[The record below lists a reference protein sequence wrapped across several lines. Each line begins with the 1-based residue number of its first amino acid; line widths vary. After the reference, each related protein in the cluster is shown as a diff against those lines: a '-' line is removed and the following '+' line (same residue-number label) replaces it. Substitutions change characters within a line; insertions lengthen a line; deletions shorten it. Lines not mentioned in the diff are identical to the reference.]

1 MKVPVIFRQRG
12 SAPEDEI
19 RETAAE
25 NAGRT
30 ATKGMAVMD
39 GTVNTISLDGL
50 KVHVYTPPE
59 ESLLVNSTVFEL
71 ADRLIVVDG
80 QIFQKYAREV
90 GDLVD
95 SLNKPIDRFVLTHNH
110 PDHYSG
116 FQHLTGRFP
125 GVQLAALPSVRD
137 YVARMGQQ
145 VLDLRRSL
153 FGDEIASRVTVPD
166 AVIVPG
172 ELTISGVRFL
182 FQEFEDAEADHS
194 LTITLPDHGV
204 ALVGDL
210 LASEQHHLFTVTPHF
225 DEWIAAVNQIRA
237 DVSKFGIKTIIVG
250 HGVPVGPEVLPANLE
265 YLEAAKQ
272 AHAAS
277 GKAEDFVAAV
287 TARLPER
294 SPDMWVNWSSQM
306 LYGHVAP

>member
-1 MKVPVIFRQRG
+1 
-12 SAPEDEI
+12 
-19 RETAAE
+19 
-25 NAGRT
+25 
-30 ATKGMAVMD
+30 MD

-80 QIFQKYAREV
+80 QIFQRYAREA
-90 GDLVD
+90 GDLID
-95 SLNKPIDRFVLTHNH
+95 TLRKPVDRFVLTHNH

-125 GVQLAALPSVRD
+125 GVQLAALPAVRD

-153 FGDEIASRVTVPD
+153 FGDEIASRVVVPD

-172 ELTISGVRFL
+172 ELVISGVRFL
-182 FQEFEDAEADHS
+182 FREFPDAEADHT

-204 ALVGDL
+204 ALVADL
-210 LASEQHHLFTVTPHF
+210 LASERHHLFTVTPRF
-225 DEWIAAVNQIRA
+225 DEWIAAVGEIRA
-237 DVSKFGIKTIIVG
+237 DVARFGIKTMS
-250 HGVPVGPEVLPANLE
+250 LPAANRRVILLADVE
-265 YLEAAKQ
+265 GYSYKEIARITGAPIGTVMSRLHRGRQALKAALSGSGLG
-272 AHAAS
+272 A
-277 GKAEDFVAAV
+277 GKA
-287 TARLPER
+287 
-294 SPDMWVNWSSQM
+294 
-306 LYGHVAP
+306 G

>member
-1 MKVPVIFRQRG
+1 
-12 SAPEDEI
+12 
-19 RETAAE
+19 
-25 NAGRT
+25 
-30 ATKGMAVMD
+30 MD
-39 GTVNTISLDGL
+39 GTVSTIGLDGL

-80 QIFQKYAREV
+80 QIFQRYAREV
-90 GDLVD
+90 GDLIET
-95 SLNKPIDRFVLTHNH
+95 LGKPVDRFVLTHNH

-125 GVQLAALPSVRD
+125 GVQLAALPAVRD

-153 FGDEIASRVTVPD
+153 FGDEVASRVVVPD

-172 ELTISGVRFL
+172 ELVISGVRFL
-182 FQEFEDAEADHS
+182 FREFQDAEADHT
-194 LTITLPDHGV
+194 LTITLPDHGLT
-204 ALVGDL
+204 LVGDL
-210 LASEQHHLFTVTPHF
+210 LASERHHLFTVAPRF
-225 DEWIAAVNQIRA
+225 DEWIAAVREIRA
-237 DVSKFGIKTIIVG
+237 DVARFGIKTIIVG
-250 HGVPVGPEVLPANLE
+250 HGTPVGPEVLPANVE

-272 AHAAS
+272 AHAVS
-277 GKAEDFVAAV
+277 GKAEEFVAAV
-287 TARLPER
+287 SAALPER
-294 SPDMWVNWSSQM
+294 TPDMWLNWSSQM